1 MERIHA
7 GFTHQPE
14 LLWPRLVLRW
24 RASLLLSPQSRDRK
38 LRFARREGHNRP
50 SLSGKFPSIEHL
62 LDSRR
67 KNAFHVVR
75 ISTGLTCRRYLG
87 DQGGYGNRQTFGS
100 GSAYH
105 AVVHLRQRAAR

>member
-50 SLSGKFPSIEHL
+50 SLSGKFQSIEHL

-75 ISTGLTCRRYLG
+75 ISLGLTCRRYLG
-87 DQGGYGNRQTFGS
+87 GKGGYGRRQSFGS
-100 GSAYH
+100 ECEYH
-105 AVVHLRQRAAR
+105 TGV